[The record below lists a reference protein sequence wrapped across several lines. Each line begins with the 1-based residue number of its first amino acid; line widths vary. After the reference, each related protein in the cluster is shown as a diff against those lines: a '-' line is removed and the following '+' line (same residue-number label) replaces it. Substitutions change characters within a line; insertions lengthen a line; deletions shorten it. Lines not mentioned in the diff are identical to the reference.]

1 MTVGAHHGAHE
12 IKLREIDGISIN
24 QQIPSQV
31 EVGFWILTFI
41 GDKMGN
47 LSWQEPES
55 WKIAWS
61 GTNRVHPIPARDGLA
76 CEAQLVHGSSIS
88 GQLDLDPSGDII
100 DHHEIC
106 CSAAI
111 DPIYKPSPESDSNG
125 GREVFMVG

>member
-1 MTVGAHHGAHE
+1 M
-12 IKLREIDGISIN
+12 R
-24 QQIPSQV
+24 
-31 EVGFWILTFI
+31 LTRSSYVRLMAFQSTSKFLPRSRLVFGSLLFI

-47 LSWQEPES
+47 LSLQEPES

-88 GQLDLDPSGDII
+88 GQLDLDPSGDIT